1 MVDDLDS
8 SILHRYD
15 LDLSRF
21 PSIHALLNKLGIHRH
36 EKGTVHYNGSE
47 ARLNLLPGNYSQRNA
62 IFCVRSEPTSPL
74 TAPAPHFSSLK
85 RLG

>member
-15 LDLSRF
+15 LDLLCF
-21 PSIHALLNKLGIHRH
+21 PSVHSLLNKLGIYRH

-47 ARLNLLPGNYSQRNA
+47 ARLTQKSVIKTTFISACAL
-62 IFCVRSEPTSPL
+62 
-74 TAPAPHFSSLK
+74 
-85 RLG
+85 